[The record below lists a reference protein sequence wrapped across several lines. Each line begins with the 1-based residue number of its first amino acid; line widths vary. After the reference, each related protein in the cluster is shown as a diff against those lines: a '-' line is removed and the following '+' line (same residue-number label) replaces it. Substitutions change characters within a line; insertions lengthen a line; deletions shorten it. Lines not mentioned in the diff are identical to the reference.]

1 MDPLQQ
7 LWELYE
13 DFVEKPE
20 LQDEPPATIGTP
32 DDENFEHPV
41 TQERRKVDLMR
52 ASGMDAE
59 AAHEAIFGEV
69 DTGDSNAKAQLAST
83 LARVQN
89 DGGRK
94 GVTVEKDSPTLSI
107 LAKYDELEKKDAVT
121 PDDMRTP
128 NNKEITNA
136 LQAPEGQE
144 VTVGEQVDIV
154 DVWDYNDDVNYLQK
168 YGRA

>member
-1 MDPLQQ
+1 MKHKLLKLKGVNEKTFVNGSPVEMTLKEIG
-7 LWELYE
+7 ELPFITTDNKFSNEGY
-13 DFVEKPE
+13 V
-20 LQDEPPATIGTP
+20 
-32 DDENFEHPV
+32 
-41 TQERRKVDLMR
+41 
-52 ASGMDAE
+52 
-59 AAHEAIFGEV
+59 FGEV

-128 NNKEITNA
+128 NNKEVPNA